1 MYPLIGPMGVSA
13 GNRPSQLRCRRATQS
28 TPGAVRRLSDKR
40 RPGRGVWGEP
50 FANIASPVA
59 EVSLLGFGSKKVT
72 MQREGPMA
80 SNE

>member
-1 MYPLIGPMGVSA
+1 MAKSNSIDA
-13 GNRPSQLRCRRATQS
+13 R
-28 TPGAVRRLSDKR
+28 AVRRLSDKR

-50 FANIASPVA
+50 LANIASPVA